1 MNRKIQYVLIVGCIL
16 FVLTLT
22 VHSVINQR
30 YNFISMILVFLS
42 CLPFYFRFEN
52 RKPHTRE
59 VVVLSIMVALTIISR
74 VVFALVQGFKP
85 IFAMII
91 ICGMVFGAEAGFL
104 CGSLSA
110 FASNIFFGQGP
121 WTPFQMLAFG
131 LIGYVAGILNKKH
144 WLENKLVLIVYG
156 IIGGIGY
163 SLFMDIWTVLSLDQ
177 VFNLYRY
184 VAVIVTAVP
193 FMVLYAL
200 SNVIF
205 LLILTP
211 ILLKRFH
218 RIKWKY
224 GFMESTYLQK
234 AYCKEK

>member
-1 MNRKIQYVLIVGCIL
+1 MNRKIQCLLIAGCIL
-16 FVLTLT
+16 FVLILT

-52 RKPHTRE
+52 RKPYTRE

-74 VVFALVQGFKP
+74 IVFALIPGFKP
-85 IFAMII
+85 ISAMII

-110 FASNIFFGQGP
+110 FASNMFFGQGP

-131 LIGYVAGILNKKH
+131 LIGYLAGGLNKRG
-144 WLENKLVLIVYG
+144 WLENKLFLIIYG
-156 IIGGIGY
+156 VIGGIGY

-177 VFNLYRY
+177 VFNVYRY
-184 VAVIVTAVP
+184 IAVIITAVP
-193 FMVLYAL
+193 FMILYAV
-200 SNVIF
+200 SNVVF

-211 ILLKRFH
+211 VLLKRFH
-218 RIKWKY
+218 RIKYKY
-224 GFMESTYLQK
+224 GFMDSKYLQRG
-234 AYCKEK
+234 EG